1 MAPTN
6 SPSWK
11 EDETQLKIAYYGA
24 RSIWEKRM
32 ERIPNGKE
40 TWDEWFK
47 RRYGMNLYDFSIW
60 ANENNLRE
68 RFKR

>member
-1 MAPTN
+1 
-6 SPSWK
+6 
-11 EDETQLKIAYYGA
+11 
-24 RSIWEKRM
+24 M